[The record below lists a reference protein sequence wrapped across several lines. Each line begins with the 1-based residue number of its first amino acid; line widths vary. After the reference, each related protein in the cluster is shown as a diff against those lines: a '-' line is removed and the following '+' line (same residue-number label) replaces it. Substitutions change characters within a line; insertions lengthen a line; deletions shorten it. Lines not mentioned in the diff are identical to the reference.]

1 LSASGPVRV
10 WVDGQW
16 TFNSITPM
24 IDATLDGFG
33 IAFVPEDSVAAHVS
47 DGKLVQ
53 VLDGWCKPFAGF
65 HLYYPNRRQNSPAFQ
80 IIGDAIR
87 IRT

>member
-16 TFNSITPM
+16 TFNSIRPM
-24 IDATLDGFG
+24 IDAALDGFG

-53 VLDGWCKPFAGF
+53 VLDE
-65 HLYYPNRRQNSPAFQ
+65 
-80 IIGDAIR
+80 
-87 IRT
+87 

>member
-1 LSASGPVRV
+1 MVSV
-10 WVDGQW
+10 
-16 TFNSITPM
+16 
-24 IDATLDGFG
+24 
-33 IAFVPEDSVAAHVS
+33 IAFVPEDSVAAPVS

-80 IIGDAIR
+80 IIGDALR
-87 IRT
+87 FRT